1 MTLIIYAKC
10 SDATILILDRKE
22 METANFGQSV
32 KKYYIPKNNKFT
44 LALAGESIMIDS
56 IISKIR
62 TDNNINSIV
71 DKLYELSKNVPLVS
85 GGPKI
90 CNGVLLINDENSL
103 KFNDVWFSNGSNI
116 IVENNPDFKC
126 YGDDDGKILADYLI
140 RKLNISE
147 LSYRDVCQ
155 YLISIFSDISE
166 T

>member
-10 SDATILILDRKE
+10 SDAPSILILDRKE

-71 DKLYELSKNVPLVS
+71 DKLYEISKDVPLVS

-90 CNGVLLINDENSL
+90 CNGVLLIND
-103 KFNDVWFSNGSNI
+103 K
-116 IVENNPDFKC
+116 
-126 YGDDDGKILADYLI
+126 
-140 RKLNISE
+140 
-147 LSYRDVCQ
+147 
-155 YLISIFSDISE
+155 